1 MPGPFVLRSGLRIH
15 VRSWGDEFVLL
26 DEASGDTHLV
36 GAEVIDALSRLD
48 RSLAPKFAVQGGPP
62 TEATEEG
69 ALEDEPVLDG
79 LLRLGLIELADR

>member
-1 MPGPFVLRSGLRIH
+1 MPGLVTLRKGLRVH

-36 GAEVIDALSRLD
+36 GAEVILALSRLD
-48 RSLAPKFAVQGGPP
+48 PPLASRVAIQDSP
-62 TEATEEG
+62 TGDATEEE
-69 ALEDEPVLDG
+69 AEQDEAAFAS